1 MQVSLDL
8 ESASKELYAE
18 KLTLEQEI
26 RTLTAKKQSIEEL
39 VENELKPEVA
49 ILKEK
54 LSVYKEAVECQKE
67 VDVLKKIS
75 DQKTA
80 DMIENG
86 IDDEIFSKGAHWL

>member
-1 MQVSLDL
+1 M

-67 VDVLKKIS
+67 VDVLKKYQIRRRL
-75 DQKTA
+75 
-80 DMIENG
+80 I
-86 IDDEIFSKGAHWL
+86 

>member
-1 MQVSLDL
+1 MR
-8 ESASKELYAE
+8 K

-80 DMIENG
+80 DMIE
-86 IDDEIFSKGAHWL
+86 KWH